1 MGWLASLPL
10 LAIAAGAL
18 LGGALSDQLVRRFG
32 LRAGLRG
39 PGLVGLPLAAVCV
52 LAAVA
57 TPDGR
62 SAAFL
67 LAGAAGS
74 AALGIAPAWSVCLA
88 IGGRHAGV
96 VSGGMNTFGNLGG
109 ALSPIV
115 MGAALEAFGSWEP
128 SLYSVAALYGV
139 AALCWLGIDPE
150 SKLDD

>member
-1 MGWLASLPL
+1 MMRTLALAALL
-10 LAIAAGAL
+10 LAAT
-18 LGGALSDQLVRRFG
+18 
-32 LRAGLRG
+32 
-39 PGLVGLPLAAVCV
+39 
-52 LAAVA
+52 A

-74 AALGIAPAWSVCLA
+74 AAIGIAPAWSVCLA

-96 VSGGMNTFGNLGG
+96 VSGAMNTFGNLGG

-115 MGAALEAFGSWEP
+115 MGRVLELFGSWNL

-150 SKLDD
+150 SPVDAAENGA